1 MKEQYQELEVEIIR
15 FDNEDVISNSPPKKV
30 IEEEEED

>member
-15 FDNEDVISNSPPKKV
+15 FDNEDVI
-30 IEEEEED
+30 EESLTNDGDID